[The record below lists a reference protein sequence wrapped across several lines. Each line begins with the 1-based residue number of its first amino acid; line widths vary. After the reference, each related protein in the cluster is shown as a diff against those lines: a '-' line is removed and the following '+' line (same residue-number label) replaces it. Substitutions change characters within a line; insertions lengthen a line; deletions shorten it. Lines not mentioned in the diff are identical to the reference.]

1 VLAAPLTHA
10 QIDRLLRWAESR
22 EPILPGGAVLRVTV
36 VATGLG
42 TQQMRKQKPVMVH
55 RSEESCLRTGT
66 DNEPV
71 ANSDVDYAKL
81 DTPTVIRT
89 GRREQIEAM
98 EKSGADTYDIPTFLR
113 KQAD

>member
-1 VLAAPLTHA
+1 MILALKTPMVKWRTLK
-10 QIDRLLRWAESR
+10 SS
-22 EPILPGGAVLRVTV
+22 VSVTV

-42 TQQMRKQKPVMVH
+42 SQQMRKQKPVVVH
-55 RSEESCLRTGT
+55 RGEEAGQRTGT
-66 DNEPV
+66 DNQLV
-71 ANSDVDYAKL
+71 ANSGIDYTKL

>member
-1 VLAAPLTHA
+1 
-10 QIDRLLRWAESR
+10 
-22 EPILPGGAVLRVTV
+22 TV

-42 TQQMRKQKPVMVH
+42 APRIKKPEVVY
-55 RSEESCLRTGT
+55 RGNEEAGQRTGT
-66 DNEPV
+66 DNQLV
-71 ANSDVDYAKL
+71 ANSGVDYKNL

>member
-1 VLAAPLTHA
+1 MILALKAPMVKWRTLKSSVSVM
-10 QIDRLLRWAESR
+10 I
-22 EPILPGGAVLRVTV
+22 

-42 TQQMRKQKPVMVH
+42 SQQMRKQKPVVVH
-55 RSEESCLRTGT
+55 RGEEAGQRTGT
-66 DNEPV
+66 DNQLV
-71 ANSDVDYAKL
+71 ANSGIDYTKL